1 MTLSHYLRA
10 VRPSIGFVRSPALRQ
25 GFHAGPAGAVS
36 RLLRE
41 NQPERRP
48 AKASSKSKEDSAYK
62 KMRLRALEE
71 LEAKDLFPETHPRLE
86 RHEGRTSIAQFKQ
99 NHVNIAKEDQ
109 QQAQEQQEEDEEPV
123 ARAPRTTL
131 YGRVKSLRVHGRIL
145 FVTIVNEVETIQGM
159 VNQRILMPQITKEK
173 FKLFCR
179 LIERGDH
186 ISLTGFPKRT
196 DRGGLVLE
204 ARTLPELL
212 SPAMELIPESLTDPE
227 TRAQKRHVDM
237 LVNSEVADTLRL
249 KSYIMQYIRDT
260 FLKDDFLEVQT
271 PILASNAGGAVARP
285 FVTSA
290 SEFPSKELSLRIAP
304 ELWLKRLVIG
314 GLNKVFEMG
323 PAFRNEGID
332 ATHNPEFTMCEFYS
346 AYTNLDDLIRITESL
361 LRGLA
366 ERCNEVIETKKL
378 TSLDRVDVA
387 KFAGP
392 FPQIEFIPELEAAL
406 GFRLPN
412 LSGKDAFPEL
422 LAVLKLGGIPIPG
435 DSVPASL
442 PKLLD
447 RLAAVYLE
455 PRSFDRPAFITHHP
469 ACMSPLA
476 KSFLCPRTRQLV
488 SARAELFVDGRELA
502 NMYEEE
508 NDPRAQARKLADHR
522 IMSARDNAPEG
533 AEDAVVELDDAAR
546 AEAKAVAEAE
556 REAALDEVQREL
568 AQQEE
573 DLDAAPLD
581 QNYVNAMD
589 AALPPTGGWGCGVER
604 LVMLFSGANRISDC
618 LTFGTLRNVVGQSA
632 EGPDAGTPSDQK
644 PADELKEEEDPKKP
658 SA

>member
-1 MTLSHYLRA
+1 MTSTHYLRA
-10 VRPSIGFVRSPALRQ
+10 LRPSLGFIRSPVLRQ
-25 GFHAGPAGAVS
+25 GFHASS
-36 RLLRE
+36 RLLKKE
-41 NQPERRP
+41 QPDRRA
-48 AKASSKSKEDSAYK
+48 AKAKGKEDSDYN

-71 LEAKDLFPETHPRLE
+71 LEAKELYPETHPRLE
-86 RHEGRTSIAQFKQ
+86 RREGSISIAEFK
-99 NHVNIAKEDQ
+99 NKFVDMSKEEEGLD
-109 QQAQEQQEEDEEPV
+109 QEQEAKPYWPTLQQ
-123 ARAPRTTL
+123 TL
-131 YGRVKSLRVHGRIL
+131 YGRVQSLRSHGSIL

-159 VNQRILMPQITKEK
+159 VNQRLLMPHLTKDR
-173 FKLFCR
+173 FRLFCR

-186 ISLTGFPKRT
+186 ISLTGIPKRT
-196 DRGGLVLE
+196 KRGQLVIE

-227 TRAQKRHVDM
+227 TKALKRHVDM
-237 LVNSEVADTLRL
+237 LVNPEVADTLRL

-260 FLKDDFLEVQT
+260 FLEDDFLEVQT
-271 PILASNAGGAVARP
+271 PILARNAGGAVARP
-285 FVTSA
+285 FVTAA

-314 GLNKVFEMG
+314 GLNKVFEIG

-378 TSLDRVDVA
+378 ASLNSVDTA
-387 KFAGP
+387 KFTGP

-412 LSGKDAFPEL
+412 LSGEDAFPEL

-435 DSVPASL
+435 GGVPGSM

-455 PRSFDRPAFITHHP
+455 PRSFKSPAFITHHP

-476 KSFLCPRTRQLV
+476 KTFLCPRTRQLV

-508 NDPRAQARKLADHR
+508 NDPRAQARKLAGHR
-522 IMSARDNAPEG
+522 RMSARDNAPEG
-533 AEDAVVELDDAAR
+533 AMDT
-546 AEAKAVAEAE
+546 
-556 REAALDEVQREL
+556 
-568 AQQEE
+568 
-573 DLDAAPLD
+573 APTPD
-581 QNYVNAMD
+581 GSYINAMK
-589 AALPPTGGWGCGVER
+589 AGLPPTGGWGCGVER

-618 LTFGTLRNVVGQSA
+618 LTFGTLRNVVGLSA
-632 EGPDAGTPSDQK
+632 EGPSNQK
-644 PADELKEEEDPKKP
+644 PADKAENTDEEGSKKP
-658 SA
+658 SS

>member
-1 MTLSHYLRA
+1 MTSTHYLRA
-10 VRPSIGFVRSPALRQ
+10 LRPSLGFVRSPVLRQ
-25 GFHAGPAGAVS
+25 GFHASS
-36 RLLRE
+36 RLLRVE
-41 NQPERRP
+41 QPDRRP
-48 AKASSKSKEDSAYK
+48 AKAKDKEDSDYK

-71 LEAKDLFPETHPRLE
+71 LEAKELYPETHPRLE
-86 RHEGRTSIAQFKQ
+86 RREGRTSIAEFK
-99 NHVNIAKEDQ
+99 NKFVDMSKEEEVQDQ
-109 QQAQEQQEEDEEPV
+109 DQDQEQQPQRDPFN
-123 ARAPRTTL
+123 PTLQQTL
-131 YGRVKSLRVHGRIL
+131 YGRVQSLRSHGSIL

-159 VNQRILMPQITKEK
+159 VNQRLLKPGLTKDR
-173 FKLFCR
+173 FRLFCR

-186 ISLTGFPKRT
+186 ISLTGIPKRT
-196 DRGGLVLE
+196 NRGQLVIE

-227 TRAQKRHVDM
+227 TKALKRHVDM
-237 LVNSEVADTLRL
+237 LVNPEVADTLRL

-271 PILASNAGGAVARP
+271 PILARNAGGAVARP
-285 FVTSA
+285 FVTAA

-378 TSLDRVDVA
+378 ASLNRVDTA
-387 KFAGP
+387 KFTGP
-392 FPQIEFIPELEAAL
+392 FTQIEFIPELEAAL

-435 DSVPASL
+435 GSVPASM

-455 PRSFDRPAFITHHP
+455 PRSFERPAFITHHP

-476 KSFLCPRTRQLV
+476 KGFLCPRTRQLV

-522 IMSARDNAPEG
+522 LMSARDNAPKGVRDDVLVPNKRDVG
-533 AEDAVVELDDAAR
+533 ARIE
-546 AEAKAVAEAE
+546 AEEIAKAE
-556 REAALDEVQREL
+556 REAELDEIQREL
-568 AQQEE
+568 AE
-573 DLDAAPLD
+573 DDDMDAAPLD
-581 QNYVNAMD
+581 QSYINAMQ
-589 AALPPTGGWGCGVER
+589 AGLPPTGGWGCGVER

-618 LTFGTLRNVVGQSA
+618 LTFGTLRNVVGLSA
-632 EGPDAGTPSDQK
+632 EGPGNQK
-644 PADELKEEEDPKKP
+644 PVDKAENGEEKGSKKP
-658 SA
+658 SS